1 MEDEQCPGW
10 GQNVHGKYLCFPLF
24 CCEPVSYVKS
34 KVNLFPEE
42 RGKEEKK
49 EGGPVGGRHGQGG
62 WGGSTVSKGWHRA
75 AAGALPS
82 FPATLRPGAGTLL
95 DPRVSCLRAHPSRVR
110 GPPLASDTL
119 PAAPRCNSIS
129 AFLFSAVQWFSLPSC
144 VMQELLTQ
152 LKLSCHLQL
161 PPICQLFGE
170 NVNF

>member
-1 MEDEQCPGW
+1 MSGTWVGVSMEDEQCPGW

-49 EGGPVGGRHGQGG
+49 EGGPVGGRHGWGG
-62 WGGSTVSKGWHRA
+62 RGGSTVSKGWHRA

-95 DPRVSCLRAHPSRVR
+95 DPRVSCLQAHPSRVR

-119 PAAPRCNSIS
+119 PAAPRCDSIS

-144 VMQELLTQ
+144 VVQELLTQ
-152 LKLSCHLQL
+152 LKLS
-161 PPICQLFGE
+161 
-170 NVNF
+170 